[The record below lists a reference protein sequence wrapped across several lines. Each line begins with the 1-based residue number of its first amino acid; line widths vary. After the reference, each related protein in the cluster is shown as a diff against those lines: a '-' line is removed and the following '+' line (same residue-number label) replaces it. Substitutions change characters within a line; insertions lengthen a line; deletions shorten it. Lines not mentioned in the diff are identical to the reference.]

1 MRICNRSGL
10 PSAVQSDFVRRP
22 IGFRPPP
29 NRVAF
34 GVRSDGVRRT
44 MTFGYIFKAYIRITM
59 IVIRNKSSKFV
70 LVDLKPSC
78 FHVIIVS

>member
-1 MRICNRSGL
+1 
-10 PSAVQSDFVRRP
+10 
-22 IGFRPPP
+22 
-29 NRVAF
+29 
-34 GVRSDGVRRT
+34 

-78 FHVIIVS
+78 FHVIIVSWIFLAYEITIIMIPNKLWIKNSFIKHVF

>member
-1 MRICNRSGL
+1 MQLSSVRVRNLIGLRS
-10 PSAVQSDFVRRP
+10 VSDW
-22 IGFRPPP
+22 I
-29 NRVAF
+29 AF

-44 MTFGYIFKAYIRITM
+44 MTFGYIFEAYNRITM
-59 IVIRNKSSKFV
+59 TVIRNKSNKFV